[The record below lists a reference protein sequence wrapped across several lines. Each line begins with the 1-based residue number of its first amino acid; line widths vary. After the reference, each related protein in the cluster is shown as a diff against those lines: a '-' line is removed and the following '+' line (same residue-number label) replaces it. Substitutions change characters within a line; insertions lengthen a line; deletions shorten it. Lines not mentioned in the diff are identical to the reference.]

1 MRQRKVFIS
10 LIRDLQDKVER
21 SFPSLKLDQN
31 FLKQS
36 NFFIKTLTW
45 GLIASTGFAI
55 TWLVFAYTDEVVL
68 VNGKL
73 KPIGDVKKIQI
84 PVGGVIKEILVKSGD
99 KVSKGQIL
107 VVLDKEISKQNL
119 KSLEDQLYKKNIQL
133 ELKREEKNQTN
144 ELYV

>member
-1 MRQRKVFIS
+1 MHFIDNKEISDLSKRKIFMS
-10 LIRDLQDKVER
+10 FLRNLQDKVER

-73 KPIGDVKKIQI
+73 EPIGDVKKNTT
-84 PVGGVIKEILVKSGD
+84 S
-99 KVSKGQIL
+99 SRRC
-107 VVLDKEISKQNL
+107 
-119 KSLEDQLYKKNIQL
+119 Y
-133 ELKREEKNQTN
+133 
-144 ELYV
+144 